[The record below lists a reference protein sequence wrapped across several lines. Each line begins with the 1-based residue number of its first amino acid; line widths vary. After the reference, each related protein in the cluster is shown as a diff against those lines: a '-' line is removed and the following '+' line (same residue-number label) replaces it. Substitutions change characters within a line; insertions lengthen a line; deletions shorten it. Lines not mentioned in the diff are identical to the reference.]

1 MCRPC
6 LRCLQSIAMETPG
19 KFWDVRHLHLYLKEI
34 PLAAVW
40 QVDYREARTDVGKI
54 TVEM

>member
-1 MCRPC
+1 
-6 LRCLQSIAMETPG
+6 METPG